1 MVGDYIQL
9 LLWIIFLYYWS
20 WFYTGWRRES
30 ALIKVNKSL
39 AKMTFY
45 IKSFNGIS
53 LVSIIM
59 GLFAHFSLIIFLI
72 LFSLS
77 NVTAPYMKLIVRI
90 WIWLGLSLGTI
101 GETIETYIKMKRA
114 EVLSKKREF
123 LILTILL
130 IFVTGFMICMT
141 VKYSLVI
148 SKLLLY
154 VRI

>member
-1 MVGDYIQL
+1 
-9 LLWIIFLYYWS
+9 
-20 WFYTGWRRES
+20 
-30 ALIKVNKSL
+30 
-39 AKMTFY
+39 
-45 IKSFNGIS
+45 
-53 LVSIIM
+53 
-59 GLFAHFSLIIFLI
+59 
-72 LFSLS
+72 
-77 NVTAPYMKLIVRI
+77 MKLIVRI

>member
-1 MVGDYIQL
+1 MGGYIQL

-30 ALIKVNKSL
+30 ALIIVNKSL
-39 AKMTFY
+39 AKMFFY
-45 IKSFNGIS
+45 IKSSNGIS
-53 LVSIIM
+53 LVSITM
-59 GLFAHFSLIIFLI
+59 GLFAHFSLIFFLI
-72 LFSLS
+72 LILLN

-90 WIWLGLSLGTI
+90 WIWLGISLGTI

-130 IFVTGFMICMT
+130 TFVTGFMICMT

-148 SKLLLY
+148 SKLLLL
-154 VRI
+154 

>member
-1 MVGDYIQL
+1 MGDYIQL

-30 ALIKVNKSL
+30 ALIIVNKSL
-39 AKMTFY
+39 AKMLFY
-45 IKSFNGIS
+45 IKSSNGIS

-59 GLFAHFSLIIFLI
+59 GLFAHFSLIFFLI
-72 LFSLS
+72 LILLN

-114 EVLSKKREF
+114 KAISKKREF

-130 IFVTGFMICMT
+130 IFVTGFMIYMT

-148 SKLLLY
+148 SKLLL
-154 VRI
+154 